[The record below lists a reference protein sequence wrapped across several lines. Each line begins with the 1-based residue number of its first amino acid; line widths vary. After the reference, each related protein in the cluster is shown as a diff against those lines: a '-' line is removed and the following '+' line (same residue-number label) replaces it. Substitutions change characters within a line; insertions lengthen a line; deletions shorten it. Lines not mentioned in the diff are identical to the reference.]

1 MGRLGNGQL
10 RRQVAEWLAARPGP
24 HTVGEVAKDLGR
36 SAGAVG
42 NALTTLADRAEAARL
57 PGKPMRYEA
66 NAATAAAAAAITPK
80 APAPPKPAPAPAAP
94 KPAASPAPPKPAAPK
109 APAPKAAP
117 GPVTRPGGQVYRPRV
132 LAGMADVEALRTLRA
147 EGVPALLAGPPG
159 TGKTSLVEAAF
170 PDLITVAGD
179 GDTTVG
185 DFVGEYAQKPDGTY
199 EFIYG
204 PLIRAMQEGRVLFI
218 DDATL
223 ISPAVLAVCYPAM
236 DGRREVIVKA
246 HKGEAITAADGFY
259 VVAGH
264 NPGVHGAVL
273 TEALSSRFSFQFEV
287 ATDFDLARSLGIDS
301 RAITAARNWRPG
313 RPTARPAGRPSS
325 ASCSPSPRSRRSSG
339 WTPRWPTSPGSPRP
353 RTATW
358 SRKPS
363 PRPSARPSP
372 RSPSAARSNLAPRC
386 LERSAVM
393 SATPPAPAP
402 AWLAFSAQMTAQVAP
417 VAGRDDLTVTV
428 APGAGRGAPACFI
441 PASAE
446 IEVNADHLGVDP
458 ATADPANPA
467 DRERYPALWGATVHE
482 CAHAAHS
489 RWRTPQGTNAAW
501 SAAATA
507 LEESRI
513 EARQVARRPGD
524 RAWLRA
530 CTCQIVVGDFAAAAA
545 PPASAAEAGLSAAL
559 ILAREDA
566 GILESAEAEPVAQ
579 AVAAVLGEEK
589 LGQLRQVWREAHRT
603 RDDDAKGMVRFGRRW
618 CRILGIQPDQPA
630 PKADPAEATARVED
644 ASRAEFAPPPPF
656 PPGAAEARD
665 AENKARRQAG
675 DAAARVFARDPGD
688 GSGGTT
694 GVTREPTADE
704 QAAARRLGRALREAS
719 AGGRAETKVSS
730 ATPPGRLRMRH
741 AVTADAQ
748 RAAGAMP
755 TAKPFTRVERRR
767 VPAPPLAVGVMCDVS
782 GSMSAFTGPVASTAW
797 ILARAT
803 ASLPAART
811 AAVTYGRDVRPV
823 TYPGATP
830 ARVAEFSAA
839 GKYEDFTRAVS
850 ALDGALGLSRPGS
863 TRILV
868 IVSDGRYKGTQHA
881 DGQKL
886 ITRLAASG
894 CLVIWIAP
902 SDTASTMTGAKVV
915 ILDDPAATSAGGR
928 PRGHRQRP
936 HRLTPRP
943 GGGPARLPARVPPAR
958 EKPRAHPIG
967 APG

>member
-1 MGRLGNGQL
+1 
-10 RRQVAEWLAARPGP
+10 
-24 HTVGEVAKDLGR
+24 
-36 SAGAVG
+36 
-42 NALTTLADRAEAARL
+42 
-57 PGKPMRYEA
+57 
-66 NAATAAAAAAITPK
+66 
-80 APAPPKPAPAPAAP
+80 
-94 KPAASPAPPKPAAPK
+94 
-109 APAPKAAP
+109 
-117 GPVTRPGGQVYRPRV
+117 
-132 LAGMADVEALRTLRA
+132 
-147 EGVPALLAGPPG
+147 
-159 TGKTSLVEAAF
+159 
-170 PDLITVAGD
+170 
-179 GDTTVG
+179 
-185 DFVGEYAQKPDGTY
+185 
-199 EFIYG
+199 
-204 PLIRAMQEGRVLFI
+204 
-218 DDATL
+218 
-223 ISPAVLAVCYPAM
+223 
-236 DGRREVIVKA
+236 
-246 HKGEAITAADGFY
+246 
-259 VVAGH
+259 
-264 NPGVHGAVL
+264 
-273 TEALSSRFSFQFEV
+273 
-287 ATDFDLARSLGIDS
+287 
-301 RAITAARNWRPG
+301 
-313 RPTARPAGRPSS
+313 
-325 ASCSPSPRSRRSSG
+325 
-339 WTPRWPTSPGSPRP
+339 
-353 RTATW
+353 
-358 SRKPS
+358 
-363 PRPSARPSP
+363 
-372 RSPSAARSNLAPRC
+372 
-386 LERSAVM
+386 
-393 SATPPAPAP
+393 
-402 AWLAFSAQMTAQVAP
+402 MTAQVAP
-417 VAGRDDLTVTV
+417 VADRADLTVTV

-446 IEVNADHLGVDP
+446 IEVNADHLGIDP

-489 RWRTPQGTNAAW
+489 RWRAPKGTNAAW
-501 SAAATA
+501 LSAALA
-507 LEESRI
+507 LEETRI

-530 CTCQIVVGDFAAAAA
+530 CACQIVVGDFKAAAA
-545 PPASAAEAGLSAAL
+545 PPSSAAEAGSAAAL

-566 GILESAEAEPVAQ
+566 GILEAAESEPVAK
-579 AVAAVLGEEK
+579 AVAAVIGEEK

-603 RDDDAKGMVRFGRRW
+603 RDDDARGMVRLGRRW
-618 CRILGIQPDQPA
+618 CRILGVQPDQPA
-630 PKADPAEATARVED
+630 PKADPSEAGGPPSPVASAVGEATARVED

-656 PPGAAEARD
+656 PPGSAEARE
-665 AENKARRQAG
+665 AEKKARRQTG
-675 DAAARVFARDPGD
+675 DASARVFARDPGD

-694 GVTREPTADE
+694 GTTREPTADE

-782 GSMSAFTGPVASTAW
+782 GSMTAFTGPVASTAW

-823 TYPGATP
+823 TYPGAVP

-863 TRILV
+863 ARILV

-902 SDTASTMTGAKVV
+902 SDTASTMTGARVV
-915 ILDDPAATSAGGR
+915 ILADPAATSQAV
-928 PRGHRQRP
+928 
-936 HRLTPRP
+936 
-943 GGGPARLPARVPPAR
+943 ARAVAASARTA
-958 EKPRAHPIG
+958 
-967 APG
+967 